1 MAFDLAFTTQDY
13 DQGKSILIVDAST
26 DWASVPAVDSVTF
39 TISSM
44 YSEVVLGTTPNF
56 NVTVTVPIGTTA
68 FAEGFQYE
76 IKNTDFG
83 FSSTEIIYNSIYTIK
98 MDLYNLGV
106 QVAGAGN
113 TYTSNEVFYYDAM
126 NLRDTFIAELAA
138 YDTDLNNK
146 QIEYSNWLDFLVTS
160 IESNTTFG
168 NSSAIYYLFD
178 TFTNLSEE

>member
-1 MAFDLAFTTQDY
+1 
-13 DQGKSILIVDAST
+13 
-26 DWASVPAVDSVTF
+26 
-39 TISSM
+39 
-44 YSEVVLGTTPNF
+44 
-56 NVTVTVPIGTTA
+56 
-68 FAEGFQYE
+68 
-76 IKNTDFG
+76 
-83 FSSTEIIYNSIYTIK
+83 